1 MKMKRFGIL
10 KIGGIQSKVFG
21 LSLMTII
28 LLTIAFVGITVYQGS
43 MIRQMFNDFSQK
55 EQTVVRETTGEV
67 MDQVI
72 RQNVE
77 RANRTEAGFTDEL
90 FMEAKNTV
98 THLADCLTE
107 LFADPD
113 GYIPKPYEIAN
124 PDDDGIWKAKVVF
137 AAETD
142 RDDPALT
149 DKLGLVA
156 NLSNTM
162 VSLCLSF
169 GVEHIYIGLPE
180 GALYTASDFSSTWFE
195 DGKMLD
201 FDPKRRLWY
210 KDAVQEGGLIFTDGE
225 WDFSTG
231 KYCVECAA
239 PVYDSEGKL
248 QAVVGMDLFL
258 DRIKQVLQ
266 DSSVEGEY
274 SLLINQDGNA
284 VLPMQAEVFPMPSED
299 RDKDLRECGN
309 EFLSQAVRNAL
320 NGENM
325 EVTLAQL
332 NGENCYIIATPIEM
346 TGWVLLSAYSQ
357 AAVDDSAVLLN
368 NRLSTVQ
375 NDAMT
380 AYGEKVAHSQIPAVV
395 MLIAVVLLML
405 GGAVVVGSRIVK
417 PLNLISRRISELR
430 DDNLEFRMEDTYRTG
445 DEVEELAESFAA
457 VSHRTVEYMDKV
469 VKVTAEKERI
479 STELGLAAQIQADAL
494 PNVFPAFPEHEE
506 ISIFAGM
513 TPAKEVGGDFYDF
526 FLIDETHLGIVMADV
541 SDKGVPAAL
550 FMMSAKSLIRTYAKT
565 ETSPAQV
572 MQAVNDRLCENNR
585 HHMFVTVWFGILD
598 LSTGRITA
606 VNAGHEYPALM
617 PSGGCFDLFR
627 GRSGFVVGGM
637 AGMRYRELEIDLMPG
652 AKIFLYTD
660 GVPEAHNA
668 AGEMFGMERMIASLN
683 TDPKADPQIL
693 LKNMRKAVDE
703 FVKDAEQF
711 DDLTML
717 CVEYK
722 GKSREDKR
730 TEDYEHKKDRANTNQ
745 V

>member
-1 MKMKRFGIL
+1 MKRFGIF

-21 LSLMTII
+21 LSLMTIL
-28 LLTIAFVGITVYQGS
+28 LLTVAFVVITVYQGN
-43 MIRQMFNDFSQK
+43 MIGQMFNDFSQK

-113 GYIPKPYEIAN
+113 AFIPKPYEIAN

-142 RDDPALT
+142 RDDPVLT

-258 DRIKQVLQ
+258 NRIEQVLQ

-325 EVTLAQL
+325 DVTLAQL
-332 NGENCYIIATPIEM
+332 NGENYYIIATPIET

-357 AAVDDSAVLLN
+357 AAVDDTAILLN

-380 AYGEKVAHSQIPAVV
+380 AYREKLAHSQVPTVV
-395 MLIAVVLLML
+395 MLIAVALLML

-417 PLNLISRRISELR
+417 PLNMISQRISELSE
-430 DDNLEFRMEDTYRTG
+430 DNLEFRMEDDYRTG
-445 DEVEELAESFAA
+445 DEVENLAESFAA
-457 VSHRTVEYMDKV
+457 MSHKTIEYMDRI
-469 VKVTAEKERI
+469 VKVTAEKERLG
-479 STELGLAAQIQADAL
+479 TELALATQIQASML
-494 PNVFPAFPEHEE
+494 PHIFPAFPERSEFE
-506 ISIFAGM
+506 IFASM
-513 TPAKEVGGDFYDF
+513 DPAKEVGGDFYDY
-526 FLIDETHLGIVMADV
+526 FLIDDDHLGLVIADV
-541 SDKGVPAAL
+541 SGKGVPAAL
-550 FMMSAKSLIRTYAKT
+550 FMMASKIMLQSVAMMGL
-565 ETSPAQV
+565 SPAQILSRT
-572 MQAVNDRLCENNR
+572 NDSVCSNNEA
-585 HHMFVTVWFGILD
+585 HMFVTVWLGILEISSGK
-598 LSTGRITA
+598 LTA
-606 VNAGHEYPALM
+606 ANAGHEYPVLKM
-617 PSGGCFDLFR
+617 PGSAFGLYKEKH
-627 GRSGFVVGGM
+627 GFVVGGM
-637 AGMRYRELEIDLMPG
+637 QGIRYREYEILMESG
-652 AKIFLYTD
+652 SRLFVYTD
-660 GVPEAHNA
+660 GVPEATNA
-668 AGEMFGMERMIASLN
+668 DNEMFGTERMIEALN
-683 TDPKADPQIL
+683 VQPDAAPEDV
-693 LKNMRKAVDE
+693 LKHVRQAVDD

-717 CVEYK
+717 CIEYK
-722 GKSREDKR
+722 GK
-730 TEDYEHKKDRANTNQ
+730 Q
-745 V
+745 I